1 MPIYSNAPCGHDE
14 SMMEFRVHTHPSN
27 ELCER
32 MAALSPANPFMTPA
46 YLKAR
51 TSLGGEPSI
60 LSTQDETGVY
70 AACPGFLRSG
80 YLTRSLEIVSVPMLP
95 EPDVFW
101 TGLQTWCRG
110 KNVSHVEVNSFSS
123 EQTCIPILHG
133 EYHRRTRSE
142 YVLDLRDHKLW
153 ERMSSNHLRNVK
165 RARKG
170 HVSVHRSR
178 EASACGVHVGLMDSS
193 MTRRRA
199 RGEQVPHHTAVQLAE
214 VTALT
219 QHGAGELFQAV
230 ADGQVVSSI
239 LVLLSERGGY
249 YHSAGTS
256 PEGMACGASH
266 VLVHDIA
273 VMLQDEGRWQFNLG
287 GVSEAGSGLEQ
298 FKRGFGT
305 RRIDLQAVQCS
316 TATRFTRWLGA
327 GATMLRH
334 MATTGAAR

>member
-1 MPIYSNAPCGHDE
+1 
-14 SMMEFRVHTHPSN
+14 MMEFRAHRHPSK
-27 ELCER
+27 ERCER
-32 MAALSPANPFMTPA
+32 MAVMSPANPFMTAA
-46 YLKAR
+46 YLNAR
-51 TSLGGEPSI
+51 MALGGESFI
-60 LSTQDETGVY
+60 LSVMDGERMN
-70 AACPGFLRSG
+70 AAGPALLRSG
-80 YLTRSLEIVSVPMLP
+80 YLTRSLEIMSVPLLP

-101 TGLQTWCRG
+101 RGLQTWCRD
-110 KNVSHVEVNSFSS
+110 KSVSQVEVNSFSS
-123 EQTCIPILHG
+123 EQTCIPPLEG
-133 EYHRRTRSE
+133 EYYRRTRCE
-142 YVLDLRDHKLW
+142 YVLDLREQTLW
-153 ERMSSNHLRNVK
+153 ERMTSNHLRNVK

-170 HVSVHRSR
+170 QVSVHRSR
-178 EASACGVHVGLMDSS
+178 EASACRVHVDLMALS
-193 MTRRRA
+193 MTRRRV
-199 RGEQVPHHTAVQLAE
+199 RGEQVPDHMTNQLAE

-273 VMLQDEGRWQFNLG
+273 VTLQAEARWQFNLG

-298 FKRGFGT
+298 FKRGFGA

-316 TATRFTRWLGA
+316 TATRVTRWLGA

-334 MATTGAAR
+334 VASAGTVR